1 MARLKERFVFY
12 NIVYKNKMKNVEY
25 LVAPLY
31 NALLTINVY
40 QNKKTI
46 YFHILFLIS
55 KSEKRSRF
63 LSILWTS

>member
-1 MARLKERFVFY
+1 
-12 NIVYKNKMKNVEY
+12 MKNVEY

>member
-12 NIVYKNKMKNVEY
+12 NIVYKYKMKNVEY

-40 QNKKTI
+40 QNKKTEFI
-46 YFHILFLIS
+46 FIFCL
-55 KSEKRSRF
+55 
-63 LSILWTS
+63 